1 MVKVTVMI
9 KGMVMV
15 ITMVIVTAM
24 IMVVIMGNGNG
35 NGNAYVSSLKTPRC
49 LVYAW
54 QPSIENAFSEFV
66 KTEKIGHRYVIQ
78 YSFTTVK
85 YWVAEFKR
93 GRTRSQDEHRS
104 GRPNEVTTPE
114 MVKKIHKAVMDD
126 RRPKVPELADIVG
139 ISKSTVHR
147 ILSENLEMRKQCP
160 RWVPH
165 LLTLDQKQC
174 REEVS
179 IECLAN

>member
-1 MVKVTVMI
+1 MTGAVNAANNQQHGVLT
-9 KGMVMV
+9 
-15 ITMVIVTAM
+15 TA
-24 IMVVIMGNGNG
+24 I
-35 NGNAYVSSLKTPRC
+35 
-49 LVYAW
+49 
-54 QPSIENAFSEFV
+54 EFV
-66 KTEKIGHRYVIQ
+66 KMEKIGHRYVIQ
-78 YSFTTVK
+78 YFYLKGLSPSNIKSEIYSALGGSASSFTTVK

-93 GRTRSQDEHRS
+93 SRTSCQDEHRS
-104 GRPNEVTTPE
+104 SRPNEVTTPE

-126 RRPKVPELADIVG
+126 RRLKVRELADIVS

-147 ILSENLEMRKQCP
+147 ILSEDLEMRKLCP

>member
-1 MVKVTVMI
+1 
-9 KGMVMV
+9 MV
-15 ITMVIVTAM
+15 IPLY
-24 IMVVIMGNGNG
+24 G
-35 NGNAYVSSLKTPRC
+35 
-49 LVYAW
+49 W
-54 QPSIENAFSEFV
+54 QPSIVNVFSEFV
-66 KTEKIGHRYVIQ
+66 KMEKIGHRYVIQ
-78 YSFTTVK
+78 YFYLKGLSLSNIKAEIDYTLGGSALSFTTVK

-93 GRTRSQDEHRS
+93 GRTSCQDEHRS
-104 GRPNEVTTPE
+104 DRPNEVKTPE

-126 RRPKVPELADIVG
+126 RRLKVRELADIEG

-147 ILSENLEMRKQCP
+147 ILSEDLEMRKLCP